1 MPKRRN
7 GMSKAATK
15 LLEQLLTLPEA
26 ERAEIADRLWDS
38 LPAGSVTG
46 DPEYRAELE
55 RRLASVSDGTAAL
68 IDGERVFREA
78 RERLARRRQ
87 PTA

>member
-1 MPKRRN
+1 
-7 GMSKAATK
+7 MSESAAK

-38 LPAGSVTG
+38 LPAGSVTD
-46 DPEYRAELE
+46 DPEFHAELE
-55 RRLASVSDGTAAL
+55 RRLASVADGTAEL
-68 IDGERVFREA
+68 IDGEHFFREA
-78 RERLARRRQ
+78 RERLARKRLPP